1 MVRSRWLF
9 ALLAITVLLSVIGA
23 KVPFTAAQNQAS
35 TSDRPLALAQGLKD
49 LATVAQIAVPELDV
63 AKERSDAV
71 NRPSDAPLRFAK
83 DYQTSLDIKQVS
95 TIEVVGNRTVA
106 RLRISAPKALSINLG
121 YTRYTMPK
129 SGQLFMYSPDYRSII
144 GPYGAADNEDHGQLW
159 TPIVAGDEMII
170 EYSADSGEFA
180 TADLT
185 LSAINRGF
193 SGFGVPRDLL
203 VDKSGSCNVDV
214 VCPEGDDWREDINAV
229 AAYTRNGLDMCTGS
243 LVNNTAQDQKPYFL
257 TAAHCGVTAANSAT
271 VVTYWNY
278 ESTLCRTVGS
288 TENGTPLP
296 KPNTT
301 MTGATLIANYA
312 PSDFALL
319 ELDDAVPSE
328 YAPYWSGWNAQSG
341 DFASVVA
348 IHHPGVEEK
357 RISFENQA
365 TQTTGYNSNT
375 VPGDGTHIRVI
386 DWDLGTTEGGSSG
399 SPLYDPQH
407 RVVGQLHGGGAACGN
422 DLSDWY
428 GRVSVSWN
436 GGGTP
441 ATRLKDWL
449 DPTNSGTLVLDG
461 SAGSPAYT
469 VNLSPASLAVCAPA
483 SGQSTVNLTWI
494 SGFSEPVNLSA
505 SNLPAGVTATFTPNP
520 VISPT
525 LSSQLT
531 IGNVTAAAAGDY
543 TVVVHAD
550 SASITRTADLD
561 LSISG
566 GIPSAAPT
574 LTAPA
579 NNATDVSDT
588 PTFSW
593 SNATGADSYV
603 LEIASDANFSN
614 LVYTATTEL
623 TSLTSAPLSTNTKH
637 YWRVRAANACGVSAN
652 STVFSF
658 TTEAAPGDCTI
669 GTETVVTFEENFETN
684 PNWASGGTGN
694 TWAHGAFGYGGTSG
708 MKAIDPTT
716 ASDQW
721 LTTPAITLTEGLT
734 HTLQFWNA
742 QTIEDRTAGGCY
754 DGALIEVSTDGGS
767 AWDQI
772 PNASLLTDPY
782 NGAITASSNP
792 LNGRDAWCGDPQDW
806 LKSVVDLSAYNG
818 ETVMFRFR
826 LASDS
831 SVGRDDGWKIDN
843 VSVKACTEES
853 EPEGPELVY
862 LPAVTKN

>member
-1 MVRSRWLF
+1 MVRSRWIF
-9 ALLAITVLLSVIGA
+9 ALLAITVLLSVIGS

-35 TSDRPLALAQGLKD
+35 TSARPLALAQGLKD
-49 LATVAQIAVPELDV
+49 LATVAQIAVPELDL
-63 AKERSDAV
+63 AKERADAAK
-71 NRPSDAPLRFAK
+71 RPSNTPIRFAK
-83 DYQTSLDIKQVS
+83 DYQTTLDIKQVS

-106 RLRISAPKALSINLG
+106 RLRINAPKALSINLG
-121 YTRYTMPK
+121 FTSYNLPK
-129 SGQLFMYSPDYRSII
+129 SGQLFLYSPDYRSIV

-159 TPIVAGDEMII
+159 TPIVAGDDMII

-180 TADLT
+180 LADLS

-203 VDKSGSCNVDV
+203 VDKSGACNVDV
-214 VCPEGDDWREDINAV
+214 VCPEGDDWRAEINAV
-229 AAYTRNGLDMCTGS
+229 AAYTRNGIDMCTGS

-257 TAAHCGVTAANSAT
+257 TAAHCGVTAANAST

-288 TENGTPLP
+288 AENGTPLP

-301 MTGATLIANYA
+301 MTGSTLVANYA

-319 ELDDAVPSE
+319 ELDDAVPTE
-328 YAPYWSGWNAQSG
+328 YAPYWAGWNAQSG

-357 RISFENQA
+357 RISFENQT

-375 VPGDGTHIRVI
+375 VPGDGTHIRVV

-399 SPLYDPQH
+399 SPLYDPNH

-436 GGGTP
+436 GGGTS

-449 DPTNSGTLVLDG
+449 DPTNSGVLVLDG
-461 SAGSPAYT
+461 NGGSPAFT

-483 SGQSTVNLTWI
+483 SAQTTVNLTWI

-505 SNLPAGVTATFTPNP
+505 SNLPAGATATFNPNP

-531 IGNVTAAAAGDY
+531 IGNVTAALAGDY

-566 GIPSAAPT
+566 GIPSAAPS

-593 SNATGADSYV
+593 SSAAGADNYL

-637 YWRVRAANACGVSAN
+637 YWRVRAANACGFSAN
-652 STVFSF
+652 SATFSF

-669 GTETVVTFEENFETN
+669 GTETVVAFEEDFETN
-684 PNWASGGTGN
+684 PNWTHGGTGD
-694 TWAHGAFGYGGTSG
+694 TSAHGAFGFNGSSG
-708 MKAIDPTT
+708 MKAIDPATV
-716 ASDQW
+716 SDQW
-721 LTTPAITLTEGLT
+721 LTTPAISLTAGVT
-734 HTLQFWNA
+734 HTLQFWNS
-742 QTIEDRTAGGCY
+742 QTLEDRSAGGCY
-754 DGALIEVSTDGGS
+754 DGALIEVSTNGGS
-767 AWDQI
+767 AWNQI
-772 PNASLLTDPY
+772 PNAALLTDPY
-782 NGAITASSNP
+782 NGAINASTNP
-792 LNGRDAWCGDPQDW
+792 LNGLQAWCGDPQEW

-818 ETVMFRFR
+818 QSVMFRFR
-826 LASDS
+826 LGSDD
-831 SVGRDDGWKIDN
+831 SVGRPDGWKIDN
-843 VSVKACTEES
+843 VSVKACVEETV
-853 EPEGPELVY
+853 PEGPALVF

>member
-63 AKERSDAV
+63 AKERSDAAK
-71 NRPSDAPLRFAK
+71 RPSNTPMRFAK

-121 YTRYTMPK
+121 YTRYNLPK
-129 SGQLFMYSPDYRSII
+129 SGQLFMYSPDYRSVI

-214 VCPEGDDWREDINAV
+214 ICPQGDDWRAEINAV
-229 AAYTRNGLDMCTGS
+229 AAYTLNGIDTCTGS

-257 TAAHCGVTAANSAT
+257 TADHCGISSGNAASM
-271 VVTYWNY
+271 VTYWNY
-278 ESTLCRTVGS
+278 ESTLCRAVGS
-288 TENGTPLP
+288 AENGTPLP

-301 MTGATLIANYA
+301 MTGAILRAEYA
-312 PSDFALL
+312 PSDFALV
-319 ELDDAVPSE
+319 ELDDAVPTE
-328 YAPYWSGWNAQSG
+328 YSPYWTGWNAQSG

-365 TQTTGYNSNT
+365 TQTTGYNSNA

-436 GGGTP
+436 GGGTS
-441 ATRLKDWL
+441 ASRLKDWL

-461 SAGSPAYT
+461 NGGSPAFT
-469 VNLSPASLAVCAPA
+469 MNLSPASLAVCAPA
-483 SGQSTVNLTWI
+483 SGQTTVNLNWI

-505 SNLPAGVTATFTPNP
+505 SNLPAGATATFTPNP

-561 LSISG
+561 LSVSA

-579 NNATDVSDT
+579 NNATDVSNT
-588 PTFSW
+588 PTFTW
-593 SNATGADSYV
+593 SSATGADSYV
-603 LEIASDANFSN
+603 LEIASDAGFSN

-652 STVFSF
+652 SAIFSF
-658 TTEAAPGDCTI
+658 MTEAAPGDCSI

-684 PNWASGGTGN
+684 PNWVSGGTGN

-734 HTLQFWNA
+734 HTLQFWNS
-742 QTIEDRTAGGCY
+742 QTLEDRTAGGCY

-767 AWDQI
+767 AWEQI
-772 PNASLLTDPY
+772 PNAALLTDPY
-782 NGAITASSNP
+782 NGAITASTNP

-806 LKSVVDLSAYNG
+806 IKSVVDLAAYDG

-831 SVGRDDGWKIDN
+831 SVGRPDGWKIDN

-862 LPAVTKN
+862 LPAVMKN